1 MSINNIGSK
10 NPFYGKTHTPEYRLA
25 TSLHM
30 SAARNPQVANQKQTK
45 LNRLFVKFIANLFL
59 FIILTLI
66 YWSKRTSCRFKVF
79 RPEFILSSVPLEK
92 LI

>member
-30 SAARNPQVANQKQTK
+30 SGARNSQVGKPKTDKVKQIIREIYSKPVFLYNSNTNI
-45 LNRLFVKFIANLFL
+45 LVKENFL
-59 FIILTLI
+59 QI
-66 YWSKRTSCRFKVF
+66 
-79 RPEFILSSVPLEK
+79 
-92 LI
+92 

>member
-30 SAARNPQVANQKQTK
+30 SGARNSQVGKPKTQ
-45 LNRLFVKFIANLFL
+45 
-59 FIILTLI
+59 
-66 YWSKRTSCRFKVF
+66 S
-79 RPEFILSSVPLEK
+79 
-92 LI
+92 